1 MSDDTRTKDSPKP
14 TLRDLEREA
23 QRLARVRSL
32 DERRRP
38 HQQPDPDP
46 KEAA

>member
-1 MSDDTRTKDSPKP
+1 MSDHDRTKESPKP
-14 TLRDLEREA
+14 TARELEREA

-38 HQQPDPDP
+38 RWTPDPDP

>member
-1 MSDDTRTKDSPKP
+1 MSDDPTKDRPKP
-14 TLRDLEREA
+14 TPRDLEREA

-38 HQQPDPDP
+38 VWQPDHDP